1 MRTNK
6 VLATFRQG
14 GTVVNGWCSLGH
26 SYAAEVMAHAGWDSL
41 TIDMQ
46 HGPVDYVQAVPMF
59 QAISTTDV
67 VPLARVPWNE
77 SGIIMKLLDAGCYGI
92 ICPMINTRAE
102 CEQFVGSC
110 LYPPIGYRSHG
121 PNRARLYGGAD
132 YPSQAN
138 NEILVMA
145 MIETRQ
151 AVDNLD
157 DILTVEGLNAV
168 YVGPADLA
176 QSYGLPPT
184 ADHRDGMAFDAVQKI
199 AERCRH
205 HGIYAGIHVSS
216 ASYALFAYELGYQFA
231 TLLSDAALLSTSA
244 GNIVRQVREGAG
256 PDNASGNL
264 Y

>member
-1 MRTNK
+1 MRKNR
-6 VLATFRQG
+6 VLETFRQG
-14 GTVVNGWCSLGH
+14 GVVVNGWCSLGN
-26 SYAAEVMAHAGWDSL
+26 SYAAELMAHTGWDSL

-46 HGPVDYVQAVPMF
+46 HGPIDYLQAIPMF
-59 QAISTTDV
+59 QAISTTDT

-102 CEQFVGSC
+102 AEQFVGSC
-110 LYPPIGYRSHG
+110 LYPPIGFRSHG
-121 PNRARLYGGAD
+121 PNRARLYGGDD

-138 NEILVMA
+138 QEILVMA

-151 AVDNLD
+151 AVENLD
-157 DILTVEGLNAV
+157 DILTVEGLNSI

-184 ADHRDGMAFDAVQKI
+184 ADHREGVAYEAVRTI
-199 AERCRH
+199 ADKCRQ
-205 HGIYAGIHVSS
+205 HGIFAGIHVSS
-216 ASYALFAYELGYQFA
+216 AEYALVAYEMGYQFA
-231 TLLSDAALLSTSA
+231 TLLSDAALLGASARSIVQQVKSGVAEESTA
-244 GNIVRQVREGAG
+244 R
-256 PDNASGNL
+256 DL

>member
-1 MRTNK
+1 MRKNK
-6 VLATFRQG
+6 VLETLRQG
-14 GTVVNGWCSLGH
+14 GTIINGWCAFGN
-26 SYAAEVMAHAGWDSL
+26 SYAAEVQAHTGWDSL

-46 HGPVDYVQAVPMF
+46 HGPVDYLQAVPMM
-59 QAISTTDV
+59 QAMSTTDT

-77 SGIIMKLLDAGCYGI
+77 AGIIMKLLDAGCYGI

-102 CEQFVGSC
+102 CEKFAGAC

-132 YPSQAN
+132 YPARAN
-138 NEILVMA
+138 SEILVMA

-151 AVDNLD
+151 AVENLD
-157 DILTVEGLNAV
+157 DILSVEGLNAI

-176 QSYGLPPT
+176 QSYGLPPE
-184 ADHRDGMAFDAVQKI
+184 ADHREGTAFEAVQYI

-205 HGIYAGIHVSS
+205 HGIHAGIHVSS
-216 ASYALFAYELGYQFA
+216 ASYALYAYELGYQFT
-231 TLLSDAALLSTSA
+231 TLLSDAALLSA
-244 GNIVRQVREGAG
+244 AARDIIQRVREGTGDAKG
-256 PDNASGNL
+256 TGQL